1 MLQFRLSAFAP
12 FWDKVLVFLSGRLH
26 WLNTGC
32 FYAAQYHWSF
42 PYFSVTA
49 ATYDVYGVEVFSIY
63 VTSMYLFRG
72 REEGVTIFLGFVGW
86 FLGIYHTSSQFVVD
100 AERRCQNRLQP
111 PVCDDHRPDLPPAHN
126 HRKR

>member
-26 WLNTGC
+26 RLNTGC
-32 FYAAQYHWSF
+32 LYGAQYHWSF

-63 VTSMYLFRG
+63 VTSMYLFSR
-72 REEGVTIFLGFVGW
+72 REEYLYFLVSWVGF
-86 FLGIYHTSSQFVVD
+86 
-100 AERRCQNRLQP
+100 
-111 PVCDDHRPDLPPAHN
+111 
-126 HRKR
+126 